1 MTFEGLRV
9 ISEKNV
15 LQTDFER
22 KKARTLR
29 EKYLAL
35 KKISLMMYNAE
46 KNLTPL

>member
-22 KKARTLR
+22 KKARTLG
-29 EKYLAL
+29 EKCLAL
-35 KKISLMMYNAE
+35 KKISIMTCNAE